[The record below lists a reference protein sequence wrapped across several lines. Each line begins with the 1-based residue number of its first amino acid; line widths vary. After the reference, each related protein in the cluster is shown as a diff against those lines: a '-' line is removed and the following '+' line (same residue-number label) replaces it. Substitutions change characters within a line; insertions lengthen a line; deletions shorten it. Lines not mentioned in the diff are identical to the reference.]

1 MFNWFSKVKVYETA
15 NLDRKCKVEELLR
28 ENNIEF
34 TIEVEDLH
42 TRNSFDA
49 LAVSQIK
56 VKPKDV
62 YSFYVDRKLKSEVL
76 SLIKKIS

>member
-1 MFNWFSKVKVYETA
+1 MFSWFSKVKVYETA
-15 NLDRKCKVEELLR
+15 NSDRKLKYEQLLR
-28 ENNIEF
+28 DHNIEF
-34 TIEVEDLH
+34 SVEIEDLH

-62 YSFYVDRKLKSEVL
+62 YIFFVDRKYKNEALYLV
-76 SLIKKIS
+76 KKIS